1 MPRPRHLLIPLALA
15 LGAIVW
21 LAVSERAFD
30 GSPDARAAQSVGDAA
45 PVEVDSVASER
56 RTEGARPQRAQ
67 LRVLD
72 RTGAPRA
79 FGPLTV
85 SAPGGVALAELECD
99 SEGWLRFETAVEHGA
114 VWITGPLVFGDF
126 ARLESNTGRLDYGT
140 LRLRARGQLE
150 VEVVGIDSGASEVKL
165 ALRHRNELG
174 SAPDFGEELVVRVKS
189 GRAGATLRA
198 EALRPVYVTLEG
210 DGLRHAFRE
219 REVVVEPGA
228 TQFVRLDLTEL
239 CSLRA
244 RVEGLPPRA
253 LAGCAV
259 EVRGVRDVEPTPLP
273 SSEDLPFA
281 LGAVART
288 ASARA
293 TLDASAKFS
302 VGAMEQLAVR
312 AELQTHGLRVPL
324 VARDAGDSQLATC
337 VAREFVLT
345 PAEPLAA
352 VGIVEHEDQVA
363 SPRDFALGFGDEP
376 LGLLQ
381 TTTNG
386 WRLVRRADVVA
397 RRPLR
402 VFAPGLGLATIDQP
416 SARIDASGLLRV
428 ALDEFV
434 QAQAP
439 ILVEFAAPPPEGVS
453 LVVRAAN
460 SSHARFASDPD
471 LERALNVERSPR
483 GLTVKHAPSG
493 DYELLWTH
501 AGQHRRVER
510 VAHDATRTTR
520 VVLTPPRLVELRGEV
535 VTSEEAANSTERELV
550 RSIAIERGTFA
561 VTSGAFVYRGFDPP
575 SLEVELRLASGAR
588 LQAVATLVSDVLR
601 VERPSAALRRLE
613 LTPLRAGRLVA
624 EPWPY
629 LENSPAPHI
638 DSAYIQES
646 STSELLVP
654 ASGPSARGRVWEI
667 GEGFKLLRG
676 WYGEAPE
683 HDPKFAGRPVEL
695 SLRVPRG
702 PLSIHAIGP
711 HDPLGA
717 PLAPWSGSQPTH
729 LWLPTATS
737 ALRIEFANGSAR
749 IIEQISDRLVV
760 D

>member
-21 LAVSERAFD
+21 LAVSERAPE
-30 GSPDARAAQSVGDAA
+30 GSSDARAAHTVGDEA
-45 PVEVDSVASER
+45 PAEVDSVASER
-56 RTEGARPQRAQ
+56 RPERERPHRAQ

-79 FGPLTV
+79 YGPLTV

-126 ARLESNTGRLDYGT
+126 ARLDSKNGLLDYGT

-165 ALRHRNELG
+165 ALRYRNEVG
-174 SAPDFGEELVVRVKS
+174 SAPNFGEELVVRVTS

-228 TQFVRLDLTEL
+228 TQFVRLDLAEL

-244 RVEGLPPRA
+244 RVEGLAPHA

-259 EVRGVRDVEPTPLP
+259 EVRGVQDVEPPPL
-273 SSEDLPFA
+273 SSPEGSSLR

-293 TLDASAKFS
+293 TLDGSASFS

-312 AELQTHGLRVPL
+312 VELQAHGLRVPL
-324 VARDAGDSQLATC
+324 VARDAGDPPLATC

-352 VGIVEHEDQVA
+352 VGLVERDGQTTT
-363 SPRDFALGFGDEP
+363 PREFALGFGDEP
-376 LGLLQ
+376 LGLLH
-381 TTTNG
+381 TSTNG

-397 RRPLR
+397 RPPLR
-402 VFAPGLGLATIDQP
+402 VFAPGLGSATIDDP

-439 ILVEFAAPPPEGVS
+439 ILVEFSAPPPQGVS
-453 LVVRAAN
+453 LIVRAAN
-460 SSHARFASDPD
+460 SSRVRFASDPD
-471 LERALNVERSPR
+471 LGRALNVERSPR
-483 GLTVKHAPSG
+483 GVSVKHAPSG
-493 DYELLWTH
+493 EYELLWTH
-501 AGQHRRVER
+501 AGQQRRAER
-510 VAHDATRTTR
+510 VSHDAAQTTR
-520 VVLTPPRLVELRGEV
+520 VVLAPPRLVELRGEV
-535 VTSEEAANSTERELV
+535 VPSEGVANSTERGLV

-575 SLEVELRLASGAR
+575 SLEVELRLATGAR
-588 LQAVATLVSDVLR
+588 LQAVATLVGDVLR
-601 VERPSAALRRLE
+601 VELPNAALRRLE

-629 LENSPAPHI
+629 LENSPAPRVDTGYI
-638 DSAYIQES
+638 EPSA
-646 STSELLVP
+646 TSELFVP
-654 ASGPSARGRVWEI
+654 VSGPSARGRVWEI
-667 GEGFKLLRG
+667 GDGFKLLRG
-676 WYGEAPE
+676 WYGDVPE
-683 HDPKFAGRPVEL
+683 RDSEFAGRPVEL

-702 PLSIHAIGP
+702 PLSINAIGP

-717 PLAPWSGSQPTH
+717 PLAPWSGSQPAH
-729 LWLPTATS
+729 LWLPSATS
-737 ALRIEFANGSAR
+737 ALRIEFADGSVT
-749 IIEQISDRLVV
+749 IVEQLLDRVSV